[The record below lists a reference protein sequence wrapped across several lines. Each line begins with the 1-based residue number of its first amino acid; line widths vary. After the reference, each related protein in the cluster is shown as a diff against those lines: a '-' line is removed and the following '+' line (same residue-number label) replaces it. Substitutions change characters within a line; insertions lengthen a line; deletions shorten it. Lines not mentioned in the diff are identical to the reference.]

1 MLSPHGPH
9 GAHTFP
15 FASLCPCFAAIL
27 CCMIRPAVPGAP
39 AALTPYAIG
48 TISLLPDL
56 PPVRSCLCGT
66 SRTTLCSAPMVDF
79 MEHNVLVWGGSLIHG
94 EAYAVGNALDA
105 CAFPYVGLLL
115 CTNNQVK
122 VRTSTT
128 CYMFVVQGW
137 ALRGEVHD

>member
-9 GAHTFP
+9 GQHTFP
-15 FASLCPCFAAIL
+15 FAWFSSCFAAIL
-27 CCMIRPAVPGAP
+27 CCMIRPGMPGAP
-39 AALTPYAIG
+39 AALTPYAIR
-48 TISLLPDL
+48 TISLFPAL
-56 PPVRSCLCGT
+56 PPAPSCLRGT

-128 CYMFVVQGW
+128 HAMFVVQG
-137 ALRGEVHD
+137 

>member
-1 MLSPHGPH
+1 
-9 GAHTFP
+9 
-15 FASLCPCFAAIL
+15 
-27 CCMIRPAVPGAP
+27 
-39 AALTPYAIG
+39 
-48 TISLLPDL
+48 
-56 PPVRSCLCGT
+56 
-66 SRTTLCSAPMVDF
+66 MVDF

-128 CYMFVVQGW
+128 HAMFVVQGG
-137 ALRGEVHD
+137 ALCGEVHG